1 MYMMII
7 KNKYINIQNSIK
19 KEYCN
24 ILPII
29 RNHCEWCCSGS
40 PYKLECRNLLMRAK
54 ELYEYEFDFKE
65 VALPFMHAVVL
76 GGPNPNIC
84 IKLVEPDESKTNHPN
99 GTFDITFKPLQNLS
113 LLERNDTCNVAL
125 KAISCGTFKRNL
137 QPVVK

>member
-1 MYMMII
+1 
-7 KNKYINIQNSIK
+7 
-19 KEYCN
+19 
-24 ILPII
+24 
-29 RNHCEWCCSGS
+29 
-40 PYKLECRNLLMRAK
+40 MRAK

-99 GTFDITFKPLQNLS
+99 GQFDITFKPLQNLS

-137 QPVVK
+137 QPVVKYIFQILTLFCYTCITLYIPPFSFLILSME